1 MMPRRRILLEGPLDL
16 PRTLGPLRRG
26 TGDPTL
32 RIDVTRAWR
41 ATRTAAGPASLALE
55 LRGRELVA
63 EAWGPGAELL
73 LDGLPAFVGERPGGT
88 PFRPSHPLLADLR
101 HRFPGIRIGR
111 TNAVMESLVPA
122 ILEQKVTGEEAR
134 TAFRGIVRR
143 LGEPA
148 PGPAELRLRLPPE
161 PARLAA
167 LPYYEYHPFGLE
179 RRRAEVVRRVAA
191 RAAWFE
197 AIVDLPLDVAY
208 GRLTALPGV
217 GPWTAAEVAVR
228 ALGDEDAVSVGDYH
242 IPTLVSWALAGEP
255 VGTDERL
262 LELLEPFRPHRGL
275 VVRLLEASGIRPQ
288 RRGPRMAPRQI
299 AGM

>member
-1 MMPRRRILLEGPLDL
+1 MPRRRITLDGPLDL
-16 PRTLGPLRRG
+16 ARTLGPLRRG

-32 RIDVTRAWR
+32 RIDGAHAWR

-55 LRGRELVA
+55 VRDREVVA
-63 EAWGPGAELL
+63 EAWGPGADMV
-73 LDGLPAFVGERPGGT
+73 LDGLPALLGEVPERT
-88 PFRPSHPLLADLR
+88 PFRPSHPLLAELR

-111 TNAVMESLVPA
+111 TNAVMEALVPA

-143 LGEPA
+143 LGETA
-148 PGPAELRLRLPPE
+148 PGPGELRLRLPPE
-161 PARLAA
+161 PERLAA
-167 LPYYEYHPFGLE
+167 LPYYGYHPFGLE

-197 AIVDLPLDVAY
+197 AIVDLPLEVAY

-288 RRGPRMAPRQI
+288 RRGPRTAPRQI
-299 AGM
+299 AGT